1 MYTTKQIEY
10 VNEVMTYLLF
20 ENNFQSLFERIE
32 VYDDTYSQSKR
43 IVIYFSNVLTRCDY
57 NYLLNTL
64 EKFENGLI
72 IQYIHYKKKKRL
84 TLRFIDNV

>member
-10 VNEVMTYLLF
+10 VNEVMTYFLF
-20 ENNFQSLFERIE
+20 ENNFYSLFESIE
-32 VYDDTYSQSKR
+32 VYDDTCSHSKR
-43 IVIYFSNVLTRCDY
+43 IVIYFTNVLTHWDY
-57 NYLLNTL
+57 NYLLDTL

-84 TLRFIDNV
+84 TLRFVDKV